1 MKSRERFW
9 TTTAFILALLI
20 HVILL
25 SPIADWINQLLFS
38 DSKQN
43 SIEIDLDTYIP
54 SNDSTRFVKPVK
66 RVLTEKKVISK
77 SPQISE
83 KKVVETSK
91 KPLQSTVKQVVSKQA
106 KIMQPYRDAISKTDH
121 KTTKHKGK
129 NQLQFTMNTY
139 EWSYDYYIENWASD
153 LQRWWRAPTDY
164 RMGRIPEGGSVWLRI
179 EMDREGN
186 LKGYEVME
194 SEVSN
199 EMELKVI
206 QAVTLSMKRPA
217 LPEKFPEETLIINWR
232 FIYPPYNQRK

>member
-9 TTTAFILALLI
+9 TTTAFFLALLF

-25 SPIADWINQLLFS
+25 SPISDWINQLLFS
-38 DSKQN
+38 DSQQN
-43 SIEIDLDTYIP
+43 SIEIDLDTYIL
-54 SNDSTRFVKPVK
+54 SEESVGFVKPVK
-66 RVLTEKKVISK
+66 RILTEKKVNSK
-77 SPQISE
+77 SPQILE
-83 KKVVETSK
+83 KEIVETSG
-91 KPLQSTVKQVVSKQA
+91 KPLQPTVKQIVSKQA
-106 KIMQPYRDAISKTDH
+106 KLIQPYKEAISKRDQ
-121 KTTKHKGK
+121 KITKQKGG

-153 LQRWWRAPTDY
+153 LQKWWKAPTDY

-217 LPEKFPEETLIINWR
+217 LPETFPEEILIINWR
-232 FIYPPYNQRK
+232 FVYPPFDRRK